1 MSSHSSYDG
10 RSVWPP
16 LASSPSHQQE
26 AASASSAS
34 PASRRRLQR
43 RRPGS
48 SASISGTS
56 TPPASFRPLA
66 RHDSMP
72 GKIGRSPRLGDSV
85 RFGSAGGLKRQ
96 DSNPF
101 LRKPLALARS
111 SESLSLLPSQ
121 MQQQQQQGSSQ
132 SMTAAIAAAAA
143 YGSTTSIGSSTSQ
156 NTNQIS
162 CASNPHHVPLA
173 PLERTNAAT
182 PIHRHLTLLDLI
194 AVGVGGTLGTGI
206 FVLCPLLIS
215 SHAGPSAILCWMIA
229 AAPAL
234 LSGLCF
240 AELSGQIPAA
250 GSTYAYTYAA
260 MGELPAV
267 VAAGCLCLEYL
278 VSAAAVARGWGD
290 KVVDWICGDGYTS
303 IAGTDFDA
311 AECFWKPNRT
321 TFNPMACGIAAL
333 TTALLLSGAKES
345 QLVTNYFTAFKCIFV
360 VVMTAVALGLFD
372 PTHMTPFVPAE
383 FGVSGVLQ
391 GSTAAFFG
399 YVGFD
404 EVCCLAAEAKEPQK
418 NMPRAIGWTIAILV
432 AGYVAATLAL
442 AGLLPYT
449 DISPVGGF
457 PDAFET
463 RGVDWAA
470 SAMAIGEVGTLPLVV
485 LVAVMA
491 QPRLQYAL
499 AADGLLPE
507 WFGILN
513 EAGDLWNGTL
523 FAGIVMTFI
532 ASFVPF
538 ENLNDMISAGVLVA
552 FSMTNSSLIL
562 LRHESPDE
570 SPFLLEKLL
579 TTFNVLALLT
589 ALLLTYCFTSVLGII
604 LTSLCFVVTLLSCVL
619 IKAFCPEASFFGGKT
634 RTTTQH
640 VQVGVKPV
648 EEEEYRTP
656 MLPFVPCLGIFV
668 NWYLIAQLSLTGFVM
683 LVVFLAAA
691 MAFYFSYGYFYS
703 VGQAGGWD
711 NFHWHGYHDEAY
723 GSIPYS
729 IAEHGIGGDD
739 ENGGSDSVSFQQG
752 LPIDDVDGDVE
763 I

>member
-1 MSSHSSYDG
+1 
-10 RSVWPP
+10 
-16 LASSPSHQQE
+16 
-26 AASASSAS
+26 
-34 PASRRRLQR
+34 
-43 RRPGS
+43 
-48 SASISGTS
+48 
-56 TPPASFRPLA
+56 
-66 RHDSMP
+66 MP
-72 GKIGRSPRLGDSV
+72 GKISRPSSRSNKNNRSVESSPRLGDSI
-85 RFGSAGGLKRQ
+85 RFGSRQGLLQRQ

-121 MQQQQQQGSSQ
+121 QQQNQTKGSST
-132 SMTAAIAAAAA
+132 SIGA
-143 YGSTTSIGSSTSQ
+143 YGSTTSAADSVGSS
-156 NTNQIS
+156 NKDPPS
-162 CASNPHHVPLA
+162 CTSNPNHAPLA
-173 PLERTNAAT
+173 PLEQSNAET
-182 PIHRHLTLLDLI
+182 HIHRHLTLLDLV

-206 FVLCPLLIS
+206 FVLCPLLTS
-215 SHAGPSAILCWMIA
+215 SHAGPSAIICWMISML
-229 AAPAL
+229 PAL

-290 KVVDWICGDGYTS
+290 KVVDWICGQGYTS
-303 IAGTDFDA
+303 TGDDIDA
-311 AECFWKPNRT
+311 AECFLKPNHS
-321 TFNPMACGIAAL
+321 TFNPMACAIAAL

-345 QLVTNYFTAFKCIFV
+345 QMVTNYFTAFKCAFV
-360 VVMTAVALGLFD
+360 FVMTGVALGLFE
-372 PTHMTPFVPAE
+372 PANLKPFVPHE
-383 FGVSGVLQ
+383 FGVNGVLQ

-404 EVCCLAAEAKEPQK
+404 EVCCLTAEAKEPQK
-418 NMPRAIGWTIAILV
+418 NMPRAIWWTIAILV
-432 AGYVAATLAL
+432 VGYVSATLAL
-442 AGLLPYT
+442 TGLLPYT
-449 DISPVGGF
+449 EISAVGGF

-463 RGVDWAA
+463 RGVDWA
-470 SAMAIGEVGTLPLVV
+470 SSTMAIGEVVTLPLVV

-513 EAGDLWNGTL
+513 EEGDLFNGTL

-562 LRHESPDE
+562 LRHESPDD
-570 SPFLLEKLL
+570 SPFLVEKLL
-579 TTFNVLALLT
+579 TGYNILALVT
-589 ALLLTYCFTSVLGII
+589 ALLFTYCFTSVLGIVV
-604 LTSLCFVVTLLSCVL
+604 TSLSCVVTLLSCVL

-640 VQVGVKPV
+640 MQVGVKPV

-668 NWYLIAQLSLTGFVM
+668 NWYLIAQLSMTGMIM

-691 MAFYFSYGYFYS
+691 ILFYFCYGYYFS
-703 VGQAGGWD
+703 VGNNGGWEA
-711 NFHWHGYHDEAY
+711 FHWHHAEVGN
-723 GSIPYS
+723 IPYS
-729 IAEHGIGGDD
+729 IAEHGICGD
-739 ENGGSDSVSFQQG
+739 ENESDSISFQQG
-752 LPIDDVDGDVE
+752 LPIDDSEDYGDGHAALLPPQIVR
-763 I
+763 

>member
-1 MSSHSSYDG
+1 MM
-10 RSVWPP
+10 
-16 LASSPSHQQE
+16 
-26 AASASSAS
+26 
-34 PASRRRLQR
+34 QR
-43 RRPGS
+43 RRSPGGGGGGGHS
-48 SASISGTS
+48 TSAGSQ
-56 TPPASFRPLA
+56 TPPSSFRPLT
-66 RHDSMP
+66 RHSSLP
-72 GKIGRSPRLGDSV
+72 GKMSRPGSRSTNNSESSPRLSDSL
-85 RFGSAGGLKRQ
+85 RFGSRQGLLLGGQPQLQRQ

-111 SESLSLLPSQ
+111 SESLSLLSSSQ
-121 MQQQQQQGSSQ
+121 QNPTKGGSST
-132 SMTAAIAAAAA
+132 SIVGA
-143 YGSTTSIGSSTSQ
+143 YGSTTSAVDSVGS
-156 NTNQIS
+156 TNGSHKDPPS
-162 CASNPHHVPLA
+162 CTSNPNHAPLA
-173 PLERTNAAT
+173 PLEQSNAET
-182 PIHRHLTLLDLI
+182 HIHRHLTLLDLI

-215 SHAGPSAILCWMIA
+215 SHAGPSAIVCWMISCL
-229 AAPAL
+229 PAL

-290 KVVDWICGDGYTS
+290 KVVAWSCGEGYTS
-303 IAGTDFDA
+303 TGDDIDA
-311 AECFWKPNRT
+311 ADCFLKPNNHS
-321 TFNPMACGIAAL
+321 TFNPMACAIAAL

-345 QLVTNYFTAFKCIFV
+345 QLVTNYFTAFKCAFV
-360 VVMTAVALGLFD
+360 FAMTGVALGLFESANL
-372 PTHMTPFVPAE
+372 TPFVPPK
-383 FGVSGVLQ
+383 FGVNGVLQ

-404 EVCCLAAEAKEPQK
+404 EVCCLTAEAKEPQK
-418 NMPRAIGWTIAILV
+418 NMPRAIWWTIAILV
-432 AGYVAATLAL
+432 VGYVSATLAL
-442 AGLLPYT
+442 TGLLPYT
-449 DISPVGGF
+449 EVSAVGGF

-463 RGVDWAA
+463 RGVDWA
-470 SAMAIGEVGTLPLVV
+470 SSTMAIGEVVTLPLVV

-513 EAGDLWNGTL
+513 KEGDLFNGTL

-562 LRHESPDE
+562 LRHESPDD
-570 SPFLLEKLL
+570 SPFLVEKLL
-579 TTFNVLALLT
+579 TGYNILALVT
-589 ALLLTYCFTSVLGII
+589 ALLFTYCFTSVLGIVV
-604 LTSLCFVVTLLSCVL
+604 TSLSCVVTLLSCVL

-640 VQVGVKPV
+640 MQVGVKPV

-668 NWYLIAQLSLTGFVM
+668 NWYLIAQLSMTGMIM

-691 MAFYFSYGYFYS
+691 ILFYFCYGYYFS
-703 VGQAGGWD
+703 VGNNGGWEA
-711 NFHWHGYHDEAY
+711 FHWHHAEVGN
-723 GSIPYS
+723 IPS
-729 IAEHGIGGDD
+729 IAEHGICGD
-739 ENGGSDSVSFQQG
+739 ENVSDSISFQQG
-752 LPIDDVDGDVE
+752 LPIDDSEDYGDGHAALLPPQIVR
-763 I
+763 